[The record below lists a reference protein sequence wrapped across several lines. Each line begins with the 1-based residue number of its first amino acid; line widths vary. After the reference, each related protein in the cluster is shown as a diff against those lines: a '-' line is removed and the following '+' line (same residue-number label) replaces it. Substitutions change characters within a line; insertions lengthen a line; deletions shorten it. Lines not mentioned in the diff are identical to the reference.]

1 MLLSPQ
7 ISSIS
12 KSVLRQLWVHS
23 LRIQT
28 DPLWSN
34 SVNTNLP
41 VHELATTF
49 ESITS
54 SISRNKQCSDL
65 TYKFTINQGHQA
77 CIEEIYVYI
86 QYCLL
91 PQYGGTAENPKWIQQ
106 LVNHSRAV

>member
-34 SVNTNLP
+34 SVNTSLP
-41 VHELATTF
+41 VHELACTPF

-54 SISRNKQCSDL
+54 SISRNKQCRYLS
-65 TYKFTINQGHQA
+65 YKFTMNQA
-77 CIEEIYVYI
+77 YIEEIYVYI

-91 PQYGGTAENPKWIQQ
+91 PQSGGTAENPKWNQK
-106 LVNHSRAV
+106 LVNHSRVV